1 MTTTSATAPTRNNRT
16 LWLVAA
22 VCIAPIIAALIA
34 YFYLRPDGGITNRG
48 TLVQPQRPAVPI
60 AATLPDGKQ
69 FEFAQIK
76 GKWAM
81 VTAAGGACDAQCQTR
96 LYHMRQIRISTGK
109 NQARVERVWLVTDA
123 APIDPA
129 LLKAH
134 EGLIVA
140 RADAQKLVPWLADR
154 SDALAG
160 PIWFVDARGNLMM
173 QYKADADPKDIRK
186 DLGKL
191 LWLNTAD

>member
-1 MTTTSATAPTRNNRT
+1 
-16 LWLVAA
+16 
-22 VCIAPIIAALIA
+22 
-34 YFYLRPDGGITNRG
+34 LRPDGGITNRG
-48 TLVQPQRPAVPI
+48 SLVQPQRPSVPI
-60 AATLPDGKQ
+60 NATLADGKP

-76 GKWAM
+76 NKWAM
-81 VTAAGGACDAQCQTR
+81 VTAGSGACDTACQTR

-109 NQARVERVWLVTDA
+109 NQSRVERIWLVTDA

-140 RADAQKLVPWLADR
+140 RVDPQKLVPWLAQNPEQ
-154 SDALAG
+154 LAG
-160 PIWFVDARGNLMM
+160 PVWFVDPRNNLMM